1 MNRFLNMIIQ
11 EKGDEIWHNIC
22 KRCDSEIL
30 ECSKKIPTNSRKMYT
45 IDENHVY
52 MIGKYGPVIKY
63 DDGNGKTSFKNVKKN
78 LDLKKLENGEYNL
91 EDILETNNTMHGKIL
106 GKYKEIDIVLKKG
119 KYGFYVNYNEKNYSL
134 KFLKKDMDE
143 IELEDAI
150 KAITYKNSNP
160 NVLKVLSD
168 TVSIRKGKYGPYV
181 MIKQEGRKKPIF
193 LNIKKKNIEEITLE
207 WVNENI

>member
-1 MNRFLNMIIQ
+1 MKSSVITFPGSN
-11 EKGDEIWHNIC
+11 
-22 KRCDSEIL
+22 CDRDMDVL
-30 ECSKKIPTNSRKMYT
+30 
-45 IDENHVY
+45 
-52 MIGKYGPVIKY
+52 
-63 DDGNGKTSFKNVKKN
+63 
-78 LDLKKLENGEYNL
+78 
-91 EDILETNNTMHGKIL
+91 
-106 GKYKEIDIVLKKG
+106 LKKG

-168 TVSIRKGKYGPYV
+168 TVSVRKGKYGPYV